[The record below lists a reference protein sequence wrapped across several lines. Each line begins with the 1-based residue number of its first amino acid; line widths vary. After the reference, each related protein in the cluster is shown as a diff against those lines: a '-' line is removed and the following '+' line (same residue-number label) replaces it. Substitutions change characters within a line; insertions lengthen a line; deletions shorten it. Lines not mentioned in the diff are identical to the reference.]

1 MIFVVEDADDSDSA
15 AEAVE
20 GMGFPKKYDRMADSR
35 TPFMNAASTATQ
47 PPDLGSLMTE
57 MRSSKAA
64 AEAEEVGL
72 LS

>member
-1 MIFVVEDADDSDSA
+1 MIFVADDNDSA
-15 AEAVE
+15 ADAVE

-35 TPFMNAASTATQ
+35 TPFMNAASRSTQ
-47 PPDLGSLMTE
+47 PPDLESLMTE
-57 MRSSKAA
+57 MHSSEAA